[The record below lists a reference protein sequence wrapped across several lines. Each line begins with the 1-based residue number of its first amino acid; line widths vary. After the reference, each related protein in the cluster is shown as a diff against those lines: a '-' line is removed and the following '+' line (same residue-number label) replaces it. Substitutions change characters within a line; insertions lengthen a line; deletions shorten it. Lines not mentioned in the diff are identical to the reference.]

1 MAELEPKLTDEQI
14 GVQNFP
20 CSDPEFREA
29 FTMFDRDGDGRITAK
44 ELGTVLRSLGQNPT
58 EGELRDMINDVD
70 IDGNGTIEFDEFLR
84 MMAKRQSEV
93 DEQKDITD
101 AFKVFDRNGDGFI
114 SASELRHVMTTLG
127 EQLSDDEV
135 ENMIKEA
142 DVDGDGMINYE
153 EFIRMMMTR

>member
-1 MAELEPKLTDEQI
+1 
-14 GVQNFP
+14 
-20 CSDPEFREA
+20 
-29 FTMFDRDGDGRITAK
+29 
-44 ELGTVLRSLGQNPT
+44 
-58 EGELRDMINDVD
+58 
-70 IDGNGTIEFDEFLR
+70 

-153 EFIRMMMTR
+153 GITVSKS

>member
-14 GVQNFP
+14 G
-20 CSDPEFREA
+20 EFREA

>member
-1 MAELEPKLTDEQI
+1 MT
-14 GVQNFP
+14 
-20 CSDPEFREA
+20 
-29 FTMFDRDGDGRITAK
+29 
-44 ELGTVLRSLGQNPT
+44 
-58 EGELRDMINDVD
+58 
-70 IDGNGTIEFDEFLR
+70 GNGTIEFNEFLR

-153 EFIRMMMTR
+153 GITVSKS